1 MAAMT
6 ISAPMALAG
15 ARPAQ
20 ALRRRS
26 AMATSVKSAA
36 PVTARRGALQ
46 VRAAIAMPGPETPLV
61 YSETG
66 KWRENFDLAAWGAEI
81 RELEKELKQ
90 DIDQDDV
97 NHLNKILTW
106 ANLFYFGGLAVMFA
120 TPFFTSAFNVIG
132 GVNPIAAFMMSTAI
146 CARWTMVGH
155 HVCHGGYNSV
165 QSEGGVVTGRFHRRT
180 FAKGIARRITD
191 WMDWMMPEAW
201 DVEHNH
207 LHHYQVRT
215 VVDPEDRPPAQ
226 SRAARRGFES
236 CFFSQRRARDFRVFP
251 PIRDF
256 LTAHLPSPRILS
268 PLPSTARRVRGSRS
282 RGAQHEAPPHWQPP
296 HDPPLRTGCRPRSH
310 LEVVLLRAQHH
321 EGDVCAQG
329 A

>member
-120 TPFFTSAFNVIG
+120 TPFFTSALNVIG

-165 QSEGGVVTGRFHRRT
+165 QS
-180 FAKGIARRITD
+180 
-191 WMDWMMPEAW
+191 
-201 DVEHNH
+201 
-207 LHHYQVRT
+207 
-215 VVDPEDRPPAQ
+215 
-226 SRAARRGFES
+226 
-236 CFFSQRRARDFRVFP
+236 
-251 PIRDF
+251 
-256 LTAHLPSPRILS
+256 
-268 PLPSTARRVRGSRS
+268 
-282 RGAQHEAPPHWQPP
+282 
-296 HDPPLRTGCRPRSH
+296 
-310 LEVVLLRAQHH
+310 
-321 EGDVCAQG
+321 
-329 A
+329 